1 MSDQT
6 NGPRA
11 DEELRHLFE
20 RRHVLAVGGL
30 GIAGVFVLAACG
42 GGPSGT
48 SDGSGAGAAPAS
60 GPTGSGSTGSG
71 STGGASIIPLA
82 QVPVGGAASATGPDG
97 KPVIVAQPTA
107 GTAVAFSAIC
117 THMGCTVAPA
127 GSQLKCPC
135 HGSVYK
141 ASDGTNVSGPAPR
154 PLAKLAVKVIDGQV
168 VPA

>member
-1 MSDQT
+1 MSDQR

-11 DEELRHLFE
+11 DEDLRHLFE
-20 RRHVLAVGGL
+20 RRQVLAVGSL
-30 GIAGVFVLAACG
+30 GIAGAFVLAACG
-42 GGPSGT
+42 GSGGT
-48 SDGSGAGAAPAS
+48 SDGSEAGASSASAPK
-60 GPTGSGSTGSG
+60 GSGSAGA
-71 STGGASIIPLA
+71 ASIIPLA
-82 QVPVGGAASATGPDG
+82 EVPVGGAASAKGPDG

-141 ASDGTNVSGPAPR
+141 ASDGSNVSGPAPR
-154 PLAKLAVKVIDGQV
+154 PLAKLQVKVVDGQV